1 MVTRKSSLSRNE
13 IQDVLAH
20 VKACAEVIDRHS
32 GELSVME
39 LMFRSTLGAL
49 ERTLREQLEVKEKNE
64 DPNA

>member
-1 MVTRKSSLSRNE
+1 MVTRKSSLSKNE

-20 VKACAEVIDRHS
+20 VRACGEVIDKHS

-49 ERTLREQLEVKEKNE
+49 ERTLREQLKLKEEGE
-64 DPNA
+64 D

>member
-1 MVTRKSSLSRNE
+1 MVTRKSSLSKNE

-20 VKACAEVIDRHS
+20 VRACGEVIDKHS

-49 ERTLREQLEVKEKNE
+49 ERTLQEQLKLKEPG
-64 DPNA
+64 D